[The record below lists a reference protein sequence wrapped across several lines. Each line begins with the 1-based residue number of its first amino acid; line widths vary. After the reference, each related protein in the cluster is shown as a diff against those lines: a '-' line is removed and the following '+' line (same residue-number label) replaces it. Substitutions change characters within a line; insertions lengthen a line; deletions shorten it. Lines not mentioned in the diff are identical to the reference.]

1 MPRYEYKVIPAP
13 AKGRK
18 AKGVKTPEARFAL
31 AVEDV
36 LNQMGAEGWDYL
48 RAELLPS
55 DERSGLTGSTQ
66 NWRNVLVFRRPLEG
80 DVEAFQPRLIEAPDP
95 TVPAVRPESWPVD
108 PQEPKLQ
115 APAKRAADEDNGV
128 EDTEESTDLGPALTA
143 RAQQAR
149 TGKAAAEAEDDGP
162 EGSGPDGDG
171 ETGPDEKPGG
181 RG

>member
-1 MPRYEYKVIPAP
+1 M
-13 AKGRK
+13 
-18 AKGVKTPEARFAL
+18 
-31 AVEDV
+31 
-36 LNQMGAEGWDYL
+36 
-48 RAELLPS
+48 
-55 DERSGLTGSTQ
+55 
-66 NWRNVLVFRRPLEG
+66 
-80 DVEAFQPRLIEAPDP
+80 
-95 TVPAVRPESWPVD
+95 
-108 PQEPKLQ
+108 
-115 APAKRAADEDNGV
+115 